1 MDRYQETFD
10 TWNKIASLY
19 EEKFMHLSI
28 YNDSYDILCKSIE
41 NNKAKILDL
50 GCGPGNITKYLLSK
64 NPDYEILGIDISPK
78 MIELAQKNNP
88 TANFKILDCRQISS
102 LNTHFDAIVNGFCL
116 PYLSEND
123 TINFITDS
131 SKLLLENGILYLSFV
146 EGDPNDSEFKAGSTG
161 DRAYFYFH
169 NLETIKTLLLQNN
182 FIELEILKVEYNK
195 SDNLIELHTIIIA
208 KRG

>member
-1 MDRYQETFD
+1 MDRYQETFN

-28 YNDSYDILCKSIE
+28 YNDSYDILCKSVE
-41 NNKAKILDL
+41 NNKAKILDV
-50 GCGPGNITKYLLSK
+50 GCGPGNITQYLLSK
-64 NPDYEILGIDISPK
+64 NPDYDILGLDIAPN

-88 TANFKILDCRQISS
+88 SANFKILDCRHIGS

-123 TINFITDS
+123 TINFIADS

-146 EGDPNDSEFKAGSTG
+146 EGDLNNSEFKVGSTG

-169 NLETIKTLLLQNN
+169 NLETIKTILLQNN
-182 FIELEILKVEYNK
+182 FIELDIIKVEYNK
-195 SDNLIELHTIIIA
+195 SETLIENHTIIIA